1 MTERARSKF
10 KGEMIID
17 VRFYIFKLNFE
28 WNR

>member
-10 KGEMIID
+10 KGEMII
-17 VRFYIFKLNFE
+17 VLGFIFKLNFE